1 MGERAGGL
9 TREEVERRYVTGRD
23 DLFRLAWLVV
33 GDAGLAE
40 DLVQEAYARLL
51 VRPEQV
57 REPERVDAYLRSIV
71 LNLAR
76 TRWSRTTRRRRI
88 DDRVHADPTGSARR
102 PDADPM
108 RGADDRELLRAA
120 LAELTTNQRACIVC
134 RYWLGLTDAQTAE
147 STGLSLGTVKT
158 HLRRALSALRT
169 DLVPPVAPTPEETHV
184 HRP

>member
-76 TRWSRTTRRRRI
+76 TRWSRTTRRRRL
-88 DDRVHADPTGSARR
+88 DDRVH
-102 PDADPM
+102 ADPM

>member
-71 LNLAR
+71 LKPLSCLR
-76 TRWSRTTRRRRI
+76 PKSTSPRWDQSAIGLPAERLGAWRPAAATCRRSR
-88 DDRVHADPTGSARR
+88 
-102 PDADPM
+102 
-108 RGADDRELLRAA
+108 
-120 LAELTTNQRACIVC
+120 
-134 RYWLGLTDAQTAE
+134 
-147 STGLSLGTVKT
+147 
-158 HLRRALSALRT
+158 
-169 DLVPPVAPTPEETHV
+169 
-184 HRP
+184 